1 MTGPVIHVID
11 DDDLL
16 RTALV
21 RLLRVKGYEVRTY
34 ASAGDFLLLELPEG
48 PGCLILDIRMPGPS
62 GLDLQ
67 SALGQHGI
75 SLPVIFLTGHGDVL
89 SSVRAMKAG
98 AVDFLTKPVEPEP
111 LLAAI
116 EAALAKD
123 KSQRSERE
131 GLAVARARWNTL
143 TERERAVFQ
152 RVVVGA
158 LNKQIAGELGITERT
173 VKMHRAQ
180 VMQKMGAHSLA
191 ELVSTADKLRTDD
204 GLSPAR
210 TAPASRP

>member
-1 MTGPVIHVID
+1 
-11 DDDLL
+11 
-16 RTALV
+16 
-21 RLLRVKGYEVRTY
+21 
-34 ASAGDFLLLELPEG
+34 
-48 PGCLILDIRMPGPS
+48 
-62 GLDLQ
+62 
-67 SALGQHGI
+67 
-75 SLPVIFLTGHGDVL
+75 
-89 SSVRAMKAG
+89 MKAG

-191 ELVSTADKLRTDD
+191 ELVSTADALRAADAIW
-204 GLSPAR
+204 PAR

>member
-34 ASAGDFLLLELPEG
+34 ASAGDFLLLELPED

-191 ELVSTADKLRTDD
+191 ELVSTADALRAADAIW
-204 GLSPAR
+204 PAR